1 MRAICFYF
9 QVHQPF
15 RLRRYRFFDIGN
27 NHYYFDDFANQSIM
41 RKVAEKCYL
50 PTNQLMYELIQEY
63 GTRFKIAY
71 SISGTAL
78 DQFEMYAPDVLES
91 FQRLVKTGCVE
102 ILGETYSHSLSAL
115 KEKEEF
121 FNQVR
126 LHSEKIE
133 RLFGVKPTTF
143 RNTEL
148 IYSDHIGQMVYE
160 LGFKGMLTEGAKHI
174 LGWKSPNF
182 LYCSAI
188 EPRLKL
194 LLKNFRLSDD
204 IAFRFSNRGWSEW
217 PLTTEKYVAWLN
229 AIDPKQEIVNLFM
242 DYETFGE
249 HQWADTGIFEFMRYL
264 PKSVFAYSNY
274 QFVTPSEAIELL
286 DPVAP
291 IHVPYPISWADE
303 ERDLTAWLGNDLQDD
318 AFNNLYQL
326 YPKVK
331 QCNDPQIQRDWL
343 YLQTSD
349 HFYYMCTKWFSD
361 GDVHKYFNHYDTPYE
376 AYINYMNVL
385 SDFELRLNESV
396 GSETVTV
403 KTKEPT
409 TSKFKP
415 SIIIQP
421 GTELIYPENFG
432 VEEEE
437 KPKKRKTTSKKTSAK
452 KTAEKS
458 KAKKQT
464 KKETNK
470 ESNKRKK

>member
-1 MRAICFYF
+1 MAI
-9 QVHQPF
+9 
-15 RLRRYRFFDIGN
+15 N
-27 NHYYFDDFANQSIM
+27 N
-41 RKVAEKCYL
+41 RK
-50 PTNQLMYELIQEY
+50 
-63 GTRFKIAY
+63 
-71 SISGTAL
+71 
-78 DQFEMYAPDVLES
+78 D
-91 FQRLVKTGCVE
+91 
-102 ILGETYSHSLSAL
+102 
-115 KEKEEF
+115 
-121 FNQVR
+121 
-126 LHSEKIE
+126 
-133 RLFGVKPTTF
+133 
-143 RNTEL
+143 
-148 IYSDHIGQMVYE
+148 
-160 LGFKGMLTEGAKHI
+160 
-174 LGWKSPNF
+174 
-182 LYCSAI
+182 
-188 EPRLKL
+188 
-194 LLKNFRLSDD
+194 
-204 IAFRFSNRGWSEW
+204 
-217 PLTTEKYVAWLN
+217 VAWLN

-264 PKSVFAYSNY
+264 PKSVFAHSNY
-274 QFVTPSEAIELL
+274 QFVTPSEAIEQL

-326 YPKVK
+326 YPKVI

-403 KTKEPT
+403 KTKETT

-437 KPKKRKTTSKKTSAK
+437 KPKKRKTTSKKASTK

-458 KAKKQT
+458 KTKKAKATSKKENKKESKKAKK
-464 KKETNK
+464 
-470 ESNKRKK
+470 